1 MVHVIGMIVILA
13 VIAAV
18 ASVVYLRRRNR
29 GGVS

>member
-1 MVHVIGMIVILA
+1 MLHVIGMIVILA

-18 ASVVYLRRRNR
+18 AGVVYLRRRNR